1 MKLLPRSLSTP
12 EQNGKSTQEPDP
24 PKPNAS
30 EKEQTLSAKRSP
42 HNLPLKP
49 ILYTVLGIA
58 ACLGLIAVF
67 RPAPIPVD
75 TERVEQG
82 DLQVTVN
89 AEGKT
94 RVRDR
99 FTIAAPINGYLDRIQ
114 LNEGDRV
121 TKGTLVA
128 RIDPLAANSSVQ
140 NALSQIAEWRAQ
152 RIGVETQ
159 RPKTASLEQ
168 AQLRIQSAWDT
179 RRQAAAKVAQ
189 AQADLE
195 QARRDRRRSQELAAA
210 GAISRQA
217 RETAELNETI
227 RAKALETA
235 SLAEKTA
242 ASEVNMAQAALN
254 ILQQQQRD
262 PDYLLRVYDAR
273 IASIEAQLTKLK
285 DEAART
291 NLYAPSSGRILR
303 ILQKSAQFL
312 AAGTPLLEVGNP
324 AKLELVIDVLSAD
337 ALKIH
342 LGDAILIDRGT
353 DAPPIQAKVRRIEPS
368 AFTKTSALGV
378 EEQRVNVIGDF
389 LDPSQF
395 WGDAYRVETRIVVWE
410 GKNTLKVPLSAL
422 FRCKPSWCV
431 FTVEK
436 GKTRRQTVE
445 VGQRSDTA
453 AQIKHGLRKGEFV
466 ILHPTEQIKDGSRV
480 TSR

>member
-1 MKLLPRSLSTP
+1 MKLLPRSLPTP
-12 EQNGKSTQEPDP
+12 DLNGKTIQEHDP
-24 PKPNAS
+24 PEPNTPQ
-30 EKEQTLSAKRSP
+30 KEQTLGAKRSP
-42 HNLPLKP
+42 HKLLLKP

-75 TERVEQG
+75 TGRVEQG

-128 RIDPLAANSSVQ
+128 RIDPLATHSSVQ

-168 AQLRIQSAWDT
+168 AQLRIQSAWDA

-195 QARRDRRRSQELAAA
+195 QARRDRKRSQELAAA

-235 SLAEKTA
+235 LLAEKTA
-242 ASEVNMAQAALN
+242 ASEVDMAQAALN

-273 IASIEAQLTKLK
+273 IASVEAQLTKLK

-303 ILQKSAQFL
+303 ILQKSAQFI

-342 LGDAILIDRGT
+342 FGDTILIDRGT
-353 DAPPIQAKVRRIEPS
+353 DEPPIQAKVRRIEPS

-389 LDPSQF
+389 IDPSQF

-410 GKNTLKVPLSAL
+410 GKNVLKVPLSAL

-431 FTVEK
+431 FVVEK
-436 GKTRRQTVE
+436 GKTHRQAVE

-453 AQIKHGLRKGEFV
+453 AQIKHGLSKGEPV
-466 ILHPTEQIKDGSRV
+466 VLHPTEQIKEGSRV
-480 TSR
+480 TAR